1 MAKINFISNLLSKK
15 HSCGM
20 FHPESAQR
28 IEIIEE
34 WLHSQKNDQISYDIL
49 DQPASKDEILVTHSL
64 DHYSLIERSQGQTG
78 HFYFDGDTAAN
89 NYTFE
94 ASRQAVAVGKKAIWE
109 SDRNTSIFALVRP
122 PGHHATRTS
131 PGGFCIFNNI
141 AIATELAIVQKK
153 FQRIAIIDFDQHFGN
168 GTAYIHEKNPNI
180 LYFSTHA
187 DPRISYPGC
196 GFVEEIGKG
205 DGRGYNVPV
214 PLGYRASEADLQFV
228 FEELIQPI
236 IFQFKP
242 QFLAISAGFD
252 AYERDPIGI
261 LGVTVDGFSVIGK
274 YINRIASELEIP
286 FAHFL
291 EGGYNI
297 QSLPTLVS
305 SYITPFIQDRVE
317 TSHLLEP
324 SDQTI
329 ATVNRSKGLLGD
341 YWQL

>member
-1 MAKINFISNLLSKK
+1 
-15 HSCGM
+15 M

-28 IEIIEE
+28 IEVIEE
-34 WLHSQKNDQISYDIL
+34 WLHSQKDDQISYDIL
-49 DQPASKDEILVTHSL
+49 DQSASRDDILVTHSL

-94 ASRQAVAVGKKAIWE
+94 AARQAVSVGKKAIWE

-122 PGHHATRTS
+122 PGHHATRAS

-141 AIATELAIVQKK
+141 AIATELALVQKK
-153 FQRIAIIDFDQHFGN
+153 FQRIAIIDFDHHFGN

-196 GFVEEIGKG
+196 GFVDEIGVEE
-205 DGRGYNVPV
+205 GRGYNVLV
-214 PLGYRASEADLQFV
+214 PLGYRASEADLQIA

-252 AYERDPIGI
+252 AYERDPIGV
-261 LGVTVDGFSVIGK
+261 LGVTVDGFSVIGT
-274 YINRIASELEIP
+274 YIKQIASELEIP

-297 QSLPTLVS
+297 QSLPNLVS
-305 SYITPFIQDRVE
+305 SYIAPFIQDQEKR
-317 TSHLLEP
+317 SHLLEP

-329 ATVNRSKGLLGD
+329 ATVNRSKGLLSD